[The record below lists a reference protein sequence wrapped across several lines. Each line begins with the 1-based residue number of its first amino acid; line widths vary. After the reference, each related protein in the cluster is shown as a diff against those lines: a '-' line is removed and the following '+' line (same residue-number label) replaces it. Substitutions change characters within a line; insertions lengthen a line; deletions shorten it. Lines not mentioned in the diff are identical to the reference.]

1 MDLAKY
7 RAIFVEEAA
16 ENFAEMGRALLALEK
31 NPGCAE
37 SIDTAFRMAHSVKGM
52 AASLDYEWI
61 AELAHRLED
70 RMHAIRDRGRVQPGD
85 EIALLF
91 RGLEALEAM
100 VESVKRGGAPVAADP
115 ALVAALRAP
124 AEAPPDPPA
133 APPQRAAVPAA
144 EDADTG
150 KARAS
155 APTAAAPG
163 PAATVRVQ
171 ARVLDRFLS
180 TVGEVI
186 LCTSQV
192 RTAASGGDGEGGQL
206 DEGLDRME
214 RVVGE
219 LQRRAL
225 DLRTTPILRIV
236 EPLPRAAREIA
247 RRAGKQ
253 VEVELSGAEL
263 ELDRSI
269 LDRLSDPLVH
279 LVRNAVDHGIEA
291 PAQRAAQGKPETG
304 RIAIDARR
312 EKGHVC
318 IEVRDDGAGIDL
330 ERLRARAV
338 EQGILHADLAADLT
352 AAQTAALVF
361 QPGLSTAAQVTEV
374 SGRGVGMDAVR
385 ATVEALGGEVEI
397 ETQRGR
403 GTTTRLRVPITAAVQ
418 RVLLVSVAGETLAL
432 PIAKVERILE
442 LPATGIERS
451 GADAYATVDEE
462 LVPVLELASLLR
474 LGDGSRVGSEALV
487 LAEVRGERVA
497 LGAARVLGQQQIYVK
512 PVPELLAGVRA
523 LAGFTLLGDGRPVFL
538 LDPNQIA

>member
-31 NPGCAE
+31 NPSCAD
-37 SIDTAFRMAHSVKGM
+37 SIDTVFRMAHSVKGM
-52 AASLDYEWI
+52 AASLDYTHVT
-61 AELAHRLED
+61 ELAHRLED
-70 RMHAIRDRGRVQPGD
+70 RMHAIRDRGRVSPGD

-91 RGLEALEAM
+91 KGLEALEAM
-100 VESVKRGGAPVAADP
+100 VETVKNGGDPSAGDAA
-115 ALVAALRAP
+115 LLAALRASAQPEVAP
-124 AEAPPDPPA
+124 AESGGTAPSA
-133 APPQRAAVPAA
+133 SPQPSRAAA
-144 EDADTG
+144 G
-150 KARAS
+150 
-155 APTAAAPG
+155 APG
-163 PAATVRVQ
+163 PGSSVRVQ
-171 ARVLDRFLS
+171 AGVLDRFLS

-192 RTAASGGDGEGGQL
+192 RTAAAGSREDGGHFEA
-206 DEGLDRME
+206 GLDRME

-253 VEVELSGAEL
+253 VEVEIAGSEL

-279 LVRNAVDHGIEA
+279 LVRNAVDHGIEM
-291 PAQRAAQGKPETG
+291 PSVREGQGKPLAG

-312 EKGHVC
+312 EKGHVT

-330 ERLRARAV
+330 EKLRARAV
-338 EQGILHADLAADLT
+338 EQGIVHADLAADLT
-352 AAQTAALVF
+352 PAQTAALVF
-361 QPGLSTAAQVTEV
+361 HAGLSTAAQVTEV

-403 GTTTRLRVPITAAVQ
+403 GTATRLRVPITAAVQ
-418 RVLLVSVAGETLAL
+418 RVLLVEVGGETLAL

-442 LPATGIERS
+442 LPAAAIERS
-451 GADAYATVDEE
+451 GADAFALIDDE
-462 LVPVLELASLLR
+462 LVPVLDLAARLR
-474 LGDGSRVGSEALV
+474 LGGSGLEAAQALV
-487 LAEVRGERVA
+487 LTEVRGERVA
-497 LGAARVLGQQQIYVK
+497 LCAARVLGQQQIYVK

-523 LAGFTLLGDGRPVFL
+523 LAGFTILGDGRPVFL
-538 LDPNQIA
+538 LDPNQVA

>member
-1 MDLAKY
+1 VDLAKY

-31 NPGCAE
+31 NPGDAE
-37 SIDTAFRMAHSVKGM
+37 AIDTVFRMAHSVKGM
-52 AASLDYEWI
+52 AASLDYTSVS
-61 AELAHRLED
+61 ELAHRLED
-70 RMHAIRDRGRVQPGD
+70 RMHAVRDRGRVLPG
-85 EIALLF
+85 EESGLLF

-100 VESVKRGGAPVAADP
+100 LEAVKSGATPPPGDP
-115 ALVAALRAP
+115 ALLAALRAP
-124 AEAPPDPPA
+124 
-133 APPQRAAVPAA
+133 VAA
-144 EDADTG
+144 E
-150 KARAS
+150 
-155 APTAAAPG
+155 PAAAPAAKAQAEPPASRSASVSIPG
-163 PAATVRVQ
+163 PSSTVRVQ
-171 ARVLDRFLS
+171 AGVLDRFLS

-192 RTAASGGDGEGGQL
+192 RTAASDGRADDGHFE
-206 DEGLDRME
+206 EGLDRME

-253 VEVELSGAEL
+253 VEVVLAGAEL

-279 LVRNAVDHGIEA
+279 LVRNAVDHGIEP
-291 PAQRAAQGKPETG
+291 PAQRAAAGKPEAG
-304 RIAIDARR
+304 RLVIEARR

-318 IEVRDDGAGIDL
+318 IEVRDDGAGIDI

-338 EQGILHADLAADLT
+338 ELGMLHPDLAADLT
-352 AAQTAALVF
+352 PAQAAALVF
-361 QPGLSTAAQVTEV
+361 RAGLSTAREVTEV

-385 ATVEALGGEVEI
+385 ATVEALGGDVEI

-418 RVLLVSVAGETLAL
+418 RVLLVAVGDETLAL

-442 LPATGIERS
+442 TPASAVEQS
-451 GADAYATVDEE
+451 GSDAFTLVDDD

-474 LGDGSRVGSEALV
+474 LGPQPQDALRVLV
-487 LAEVRGERVA
+487 LAEVRGDRVA

-523 LAGFTLLGDGRPVFL
+523 LAGFTILGDGRPVFL
-538 LDPNQIA
+538 LDPNQVA

>member
-1 MDLAKY
+1 VDLAKY

-31 NPGCAE
+31 NPGDAE
-37 SIDTAFRMAHSVKGM
+37 AIDTVFRMAHSVKGM
-52 AASLDYEWI
+52 AASLDYDSVS
-61 AELAHRLED
+61 ELAHRLED
-70 RMHAIRDRGRVQPGD
+70 RMHAVRDRGRVSPG
-85 EIALLF
+85 EESALLF

-100 VESVKRGGAPVAADP
+100 VEAVKSGAAPPPGDP
-115 ALVAALRAP
+115 SLLAALRAP
-124 AEAPPDPPA
+124 LAAEPA
-133 APPQRAAVPAA
+133 AALVA
-144 EDADTG
+144 
-150 KARAS
+150 KA
-155 APTAAAPG
+155 PAAAPTGAAPVPAPPRAASVSVAG
-163 PAATVRVQ
+163 PSSTVRVQ
-171 ARVLDRFLS
+171 AGVLDRFLS

-192 RTAASGGDGEGGQL
+192 RTAAADGRSDDGHFEQ
-206 DEGLDRME
+206 GLDRME

-253 VEVELSGAEL
+253 VEVVLAGAEL

-279 LVRNAVDHGIEA
+279 LVRNAVDHGIEP
-291 PAQRAAQGKPETG
+291 PAQRLASGKPEAG
-304 RIAIDARR
+304 RLVIEARR

-330 ERLRARAV
+330 DRLRARAV
-338 EQGILHADLAADLT
+338 ELGMLHPDLAADLT
-352 AAQTAALVF
+352 PAQAAALVF
-361 QPGLSTAAQVTEV
+361 RAGLSTAREVTEV

-385 ATVEALGGEVEI
+385 ATVEALGGDVEI

-418 RVLLVSVAGETLAL
+418 RVLLVSVGGETLAL

-442 LPATGIERS
+442 TQASAVEQS
-451 GADAYATVDEE
+451 GSEAFTLVDGE

-474 LGDGSRVGSEALV
+474 LGPPPEDALRVLV
-487 LAEVRGERVA
+487 LAEVRGDRVA

-523 LAGFTLLGDGRPVFL
+523 LAGFTILGDGRPVFL
-538 LDPNQIA
+538 LDPNQVA

>member
-16 ENFAEMGRALLALEK
+16 ENFAEMSRALLALEK
-31 NPGCAE
+31 NPACGD
-37 SIDTAFRMAHSVKGM
+37 SIDTVFRMAHSVKGM
-52 AASLDYEWI
+52 AASLDYGGI

-70 RMHAIRDRGRVQPGD
+70 RMHAIRDRGRLLPGD

-91 RGLEALEAM
+91 RGLEALEGM
-100 VESVKRGGAPVAADP
+100 VETLKQGATPPAADG
-115 ALVAALRAP
+115 ALVVALRAP
-124 AEAPPDPPA
+124 EAE
-133 APPQRAAVPAA
+133 PPQASTQPQHGAPER
-144 EDADTG
+144 
-150 KARAS
+150 RS
-155 APTAAAPG
+155 APSRTGSGAPG
-163 PAATVRVQ
+163 PQPSVRVQ
-171 ARVLDRFLS
+171 AGGLDRYLS

-192 RTAASGGDGEGGQL
+192 RTAATGGLTQGGSF

-225 DLRTTPILRIV
+225 DLRTTPLLRIV
-236 EPLPRAAREIA
+236 EPLPRVAREIA
-247 RRAGKQ
+247 RRSGKQ
-253 VEVELSGAEL
+253 IEVEIAGAEL

-279 LVRNAVDHGIEA
+279 LVRNAVDHGNES
-291 PAQRAAQGKPETG
+291 PGERVAQGKPELG

-312 EKGHVC
+312 DKGNVC

-338 EQGILHADLAADLT
+338 ESGFLHRDLAADLT
-352 AAQTAALVF
+352 PAQIAALVF
-361 QPGLSTAAQVTEV
+361 QPGLSTAQAVTEI

-385 ATVEALGGEVEI
+385 TTVEALGGSVEI

-403 GTTTRLRVPITAAVQ
+403 GTTTRLRVPVTAAVQ
-418 RVLLVSVAGETLAL
+418 RLLLVSVGGETVAL
-432 PIAKVERILE
+432 PIAKIERILE
-442 LPATGIERS
+442 LPESAIERS
-451 GADAYATVDEE
+451 GSDAFATLDDE
-462 LVPVLELASLLR
+462 LVPVLDLAR
-474 LGDGSRVGSEALV
+474 HLGLGAAPSQGVQSLV

-497 LGAARVLGQQQIYVK
+497 LGTTRVQGQQQIYVK
-512 PVPELLAGVRA
+512 PVPELLAGVKA
-523 LAGFTLLGDGRPVFL
+523 LAGFTILGDGRPVFL
-538 LDPNQIA
+538 LDPNQVA